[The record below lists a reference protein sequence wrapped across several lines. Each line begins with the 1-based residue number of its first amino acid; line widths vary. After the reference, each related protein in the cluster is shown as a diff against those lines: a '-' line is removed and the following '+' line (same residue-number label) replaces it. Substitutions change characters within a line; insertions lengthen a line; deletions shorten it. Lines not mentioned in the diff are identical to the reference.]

1 MTPPASRSSLDRL
14 RRFNSLMGFVHLAQ
28 AAAILALAN
37 GFALPVTA
45 AYLSGPPGTTPGP
58 VTVLADVPLAWGV
71 IAFLGVSALA
81 HWWISAPPGF
91 RRYGSDLARQRNIAR
106 WAEYSISS
114 TLMIL
119 LIAQLCG
126 ITDVAALIA
135 LAATNTSMI
144 FFGWLQEVYE
154 RPGGRGW
161 LPFAFGC
168 IAGIAP
174 WAAVAVYVVAPGST
188 SAATPPGFVYA
199 IVASLFVFFNIF
211 AVNQWL
217 QYRQA
222 GPWRD
227 YLFGERAYIWL
238 SLIAKSALAWQVFA
252 GALAG

>member
-1 MTPPASRSSLDRL
+1 VDRL
-14 RRFNSLMGFVHLAQ
+14 RRFNILMGFVHLAQ
-28 AAAILALAN
+28 AAAILTLAN
-37 GFALPVTA
+37 GFALPLTA
-45 AYLSGPPGTTPGP
+45 TYPSGPPGTTPGP

-71 IAFLGVSALA
+71 LAFLAVSALA
-81 HWWISAPPGF
+81 HWWIASPPGF

-106 WAEYSISS
+106 WVEYSISS
-114 TLMIL
+114 TVMIF

-126 ITDVAALIA
+126 VTDVAALVAIA
-135 LAATNTSMI
+135 VTNASMI

-161 LPFAFGC
+161 LPFVFGC

-174 WAAVAVYVVAPGST
+174 WAAIAIYVVAPGST
-188 SAATPPGFVYA
+188 SAASPPGFVYG

-227 YLFGERAYIWL
+227 YLVGERVYIWL